1 MANTTAI
8 DCSKPQPLAEKF
20 DADAITKQL
29 EDGRTAMLE
38 VALGKAQS
46 LSERT
51 DMLKVVQ
58 GINATH
64 RLEQPDKHLPSLSVD
79 VEAVGN
85 WARPSLQVSLKR
97 QEYKNFA
104 VPEPIY
110 VEKNSG
116 FGARQTREVVKT
128 KH

>member
-1 MANTTAI
+1 MADTHAI
-8 DCSKPQPLAEKF
+8 DCSKPQPLVEKF
-20 DADAITKQL
+20 DAEAVTKQL
-29 EDGRTAMLE
+29 EGGHTAMLE
-38 VALGKAQS
+38 AALGKAQS
-46 LSERT
+46 VSERT

-58 GINATH
+58 GINAAH
-64 RLEQPDKHLPSLSVD
+64 RLEQPDKHLPALSVD
-79 VEAVGN
+79 VEPVGN

-104 VPEPIY
+104 VPELIY

-116 FGARQTREVVKT
+116 FGAHQTREVVKP